1 MPSRSRPSPKSPRPR
16 SGRAPRGA
24 TDAGASTS
32 ATVRLSPPAA
42 AADPVVTRQVSPL
55 GPEQCTVTVR
65 EDALPEGPSELVLDL
80 RIAPQNRAA
89 MALRRG
95 LAERAPGFNVA
106 VVGRRG
112 TGRTF
117 TAVALAREEARRRP
131 APRDLVL
138 LVNPRWPL
146 EPVPAFL
153 PAGAGPAFVRAM
165 EELHA
170 RLEAAVHEVFE
181 GRVRHRLQVEIHRE
195 QSAAERKIHD
205 QLSKIA
211 AEHGLGLVAGDDGF
225 DFVPLED
232 EDEDE
237 TPGADKAAAS
247 DPASDPE
254 DSEAEARL
262 NRQVLDAIEAVRPH
276 VEETQRQLALLEAE
290 IQQTLLQRQRAA
302 LRNNIAASFAAVPER
317 ALPTDQV
324 RKYSQRL
331 HEHLQQ
337 VYHLE
342 EGHHLP
348 LTSVPLPPGLV
359 VPTLLVTSRPD
370 DVAPII
376 HAQNVTLSGLFGRV
390 VAGSNDSRYPEPG
403 TILAGDLHRANG
415 GFLIIDAEALVKR
428 EAVYEHLKACLLAR
442 AIQPHEED
450 EGPSLRIQP
459 VELDVKVVLVADP
472 DLIHQLQELDPEFS
486 RLFKIRAD
494 FEDDMSFEEGLRVYP
509 GVAAWL
515 ASNRGLSRCSRSAV
529 AFLMQYGAR
538 LAEDQHRLT
547 TNLGLLSDLITEA
560 TSLAK
565 DADELTEEH
574 LRAAFRLM
582 QDRQGQ
588 MRDRLLDLHR
598 YGLIRVEVS
607 GHSVGQING
616 LAVVSDGFQSVG
628 RPSRVTAVTYAGSHG
643 PLNIERE
650 VEMSG
655 PIHSKGVLILSGYL
669 HDRFARDFPLS
680 FGASV
685 VFEQTYTPIEGD
697 SASTAELFAILSS
710 LSGLPARQDI
720 GVTGSVDQRGRVLP
734 VGGVNEKIE
743 GFFEVCRAHA
753 LTGTQ
758 GVVIP
763 ESNVRNLVLGEDVL
777 EAIAQGRFFIWPIST
792 VEEGVELILGEP
804 AGTPTEPEDDAAA
817 FRYPERTVYGRV
829 ERRIARL
836 RQLASPPRG

>member
-1 MPSRSRPSPKSPRPR
+1 MPR
-16 SGRAPRGA
+16 
-24 TDAGASTS
+24 
-32 ATVRLSPPAA
+32 VE
-42 AADPVVTRQVSPL
+42 PL
-55 GPEQCTVTVR
+55 GPEQCTAGVR
-65 EDALPEGPSELVLDL
+65 LDDLPEISSPATEPAPDVDL
-80 RIAPQNRAA
+80 RIAPQHRAVE
-89 MALRRG
+89 ALRRG

-117 TAVALAREEARRRP
+117 TAIALAREEAHRRP

-138 LVNPRWPL
+138 LANPRWPL
-146 EPVPAFL
+146 EPVPVFL
-153 PAGAGPAFVRAM
+153 PAGSGPSFVRAM

-181 GRVRHRLQVEIHRE
+181 GRVRHRLSVEVHRE

-205 QLSKIA
+205 QLSKVA

-225 DFVPLED
+225 DFVPLDD
-232 EDEDE
+232 EDREKPE
-237 TPGADKAAAS
+237 KPEPAAESSPEAE
-247 DPASDPE
+247 PATE
-254 DSEAEARL
+254 AGTEAGTEAEAEAETEADEPESEARL
-262 NRQVLDAIEAVRPH
+262 SRQVLDSLEAIRPH

-290 IQQTLLQRQRAA
+290 AQANLLQRQRAA
-302 LRNNIAASFAAVPER
+302 LRRDIEACFAAVPQR
-317 ALPTDQV
+317 ALLTEQV
-324 RKYSQRL
+324 QKYLKRL

-337 VYHLE
+337 IYHLDE
-342 EGHHLP
+342 AHHLP
-348 LTSVPLPPGLV
+348 LTSVPLPSGLV
-359 VPTLLVTSRPD
+359 VPTLLVTSGEGD
-370 DVAPII
+370 KAPIV

-390 VAGSNDSRYPEPG
+390 VAGSNESRYPEPG
-403 TILAGDLHRANG
+403 TILAGDIHRANG

-459 VELDVKVVLVADP
+459 IELDVKVVLVADP

-509 GVAAWL
+509 GVASWL
-515 ASNRGLSRCSRSAV
+515 AANRGLSRCSRSAV
-529 AFLMQYGAR
+529 AFLMHYGAR

-547 TNLGLLSDLITEA
+547 TNLGQLSDLITEA
-560 TSLAK
+560 TSLARG
-565 DADELTEEH
+565 ADELTDDH
-574 LRAAFRLM
+574 LKAALKLM
-582 QDRQGQ
+582 NDRQGQ
-588 MRDRLLDLHR
+588 LRDRLLDLHR
-598 YGLIRVEVS
+598 YGMIRVEVS
-607 GHSVGQING
+607 GRSVGQING

-710 LSGLPARQDI
+710 LSGLPARQDV

-734 VGGVNEKIE
+734 IGGVNEKIE
-743 GFFEVCRAHA
+743 GFFEVCRAHT

-763 ESNVRNLVLGEDVL
+763 ESNVRNLVLRDDVIA
-777 EAIAQGRFFIWPIST
+777 AIADGQFFIWPIST
-792 VEEGVELILGEP
+792 VEEGVELLLGEP
-804 AGTPTEPEDDAAA
+804 AGSAAEPEDAAA
-817 FRYPERTVYGRV
+817 GALRFPERTVYGRI

-836 RQLASPPRG
+836 RQLAGPPAR

>member
-1 MPSRSRPSPKSPRPR
+1 M
-16 SGRAPRGA
+16 ANVEA
-24 TDAGASTS
+24 
-32 ATVRLSPPAA
+32 
-42 AADPVVTRQVSPL
+42 L
-55 GPEQCTVTVR
+55 GPEQCTARVHV
-65 EDALPEGPSELVLDL
+65 DSLPEISAPSEPDVDL
-80 RIAPQNRAA
+80 RIAPQHRAVE
-89 MALRRG
+89 ALRRG
-95 LAERAPGFNVA
+95 LTERAPGFNVA

-117 TAVALAREEARRRP
+117 TAIALAREEALRRP

-138 LVNPRWPL
+138 LANPRWPL
-146 EPVPAFL
+146 EPVPVFL
-153 PAGAGPAFVRAM
+153 PAGTGPAFVRAM

-181 GRVRHRLQVEIHRE
+181 GRVRHRLHVEVHRE

-205 QLSKIA
+205 QLSKVA

-225 DFVPLED
+225 DFVPLDD
-232 EDEDE
+232 E
-237 TPGADKAAAS
+237 ADAAAEPVPAHAGEPS
-247 DPASDPE
+247 DT
-254 DSEAEARL
+254 EADAAEAAAAADTEPTAESEARL
-262 NRQVLDAIEAVRPH
+262 SRQVLDALEAIRPH

-290 IQQTLLQRQRAA
+290 AQANLLQRQRAA
-302 LRNNIAASFAAVPER
+302 LRRDIEACFAAVPPR
-317 ALPTDQV
+317 ALLTDQV
-324 RKYSQRL
+324 QTYIRRL
-331 HEHLQQ
+331 HDHLHQ

-348 LTSVPLPPGLV
+348 LTSVPLPAGLV
-359 VPTLLVTSRPD
+359 VPTLLVTSAEGD
-370 DVAPII
+370 AAPIV
-376 HAQNVTLSGLFGRV
+376 HAQNVTLAGLFGRV
-390 VAGSNDSRYPEPG
+390 VAGSNESRYPEPG
-403 TILAGDLHRANG
+403 TILAGDIHRANG

-459 VELDVKVVLVADP
+459 IELDVKVVLVADP

-494 FEDDMSFEEGLRVYP
+494 FEDDMSFEEGMRVYP
-509 GVAAWL
+509 GVASWL
-515 ASNRGLSRCSRSAV
+515 AANRGLSRCSRSAV
-529 AFLMQYGAR
+529 AFLMHYGAR

-560 TSLAK
+560 TSLARG
-565 DADELTEEH
+565 ADELTDEH
-574 LRAAFRLM
+574 LKAALKLM
-582 QDRQGQ
+582 RDRQGQ
-588 MRDRLLDLHR
+588 LRDRLLDLHR

-607 GHSVGQING
+607 GKSVGQING

-669 HDRFARDFPLS
+669 HDRFARDYPLS

-734 VGGVNEKIE
+734 IGGVNEKIE
-743 GFFEVCRAHA
+743 GFFEVCRAHT

-763 ESNVRNLVLGEDVL
+763 ESNVRNLVLRDDVIA
-777 EAIAQGRFFIWPIST
+777 AIADGQFFIWPIST
-792 VEEGVELILGEP
+792 VEEGVELLLGEP
-804 AGTPTEPEDDAAA
+804 AGTPSEPDDAGAL
-817 FRYPERTVYGRV
+817 RYPERTVYGRI

-836 RQLASPPRG
+836 RQLAAPPR

>member
-1 MPSRSRPSPKSPRPR
+1 MT
-16 SGRAPRGA
+16 AP
-24 TDAGASTS
+24 T
-32 ATVRLSPPAA
+32 
-42 AADPVVTRQVSPL
+42 PL
-55 GPEQCTVTVR
+55 GAEQCTARVR
-65 EDALPEGPSELVLDL
+65 HEDLPEAATPPHERPDLDL
-80 RIAPQNRAA
+80 RIAPQHRAVE
-89 MALRRG
+89 ALRRG

-117 TAVALAREEARRRP
+117 TAIALAREEARRRP

-138 LVNPRWPL
+138 LTNPRWPL

-153 PAGAGPAFVRAM
+153 PAGTGPAFVRAM

-170 RLEAAVHEVFE
+170 RLESAAHDVFE
-181 GRVRHRLQVEIHRE
+181 GRVRNRLHLEVHRE
-195 QSAAERKIHD
+195 QSAAERKIND
-205 QLSKIA
+205 QLAKLA
-211 AEHGLGLVAGDDGF
+211 AQYGLGLVAGDDGF
-225 DFVPLED
+225 DFVPLEEEEGGKPAAQPESAEAEEP
-232 EDEDE
+232 EDAE
-237 TPGADKAAAS
+237 GAAA
-247 DPASDPE
+247 
-254 DSEAEARL
+254 AESAADARL
-262 NRQVLDAIEAVRPH
+262 NRQYLDAIEALRPH

-290 IQQTLLQRQRAA
+290 SQQSLLQRQRAA
-302 LRNNIAASFAAVPER
+302 LRRDIEACFAAVPSRSLRTE
-317 ALPTDQV
+317 QV
-324 RKYSQRL
+324 QQYTRQL
-331 HEHLQQ
+331 HDHLHQ
-337 VYHLE
+337 VYHLD

-348 LTSVPLPPGLV
+348 LTSAPLPAGLV
-359 VPTLLVTSRPD
+359 VPTLLVTSRED
-370 DVAPII
+370 DVAPIV
-376 HAQNVTLSGLFGRV
+376 HAQSVTLSGLFGRV
-390 VAGSNDSRYPEPG
+390 VAGSNESRYPEPG

-442 AIQPHEED
+442 AIQPVEEG

-472 DLIHQLQELDPEFS
+472 DLIGQLQELDPEFS

-494 FEDDMSFEEGLRVYP
+494 FEDDMSIEEGVRVYP

-515 ASNRGLSRCSRSAV
+515 AANRGLSRCSRSAV
-529 AFLMQYGAR
+529 AFLMHYGSR

-547 TNLGLLSDLITEA
+547 TNLGQLSDLITEA
-560 TSLAK
+560 TSLARG
-565 DADELTEEH
+565 ADELTDEH
-574 LRAAFRLM
+574 LKAALRLIR
-582 QDRQGQ
+582 DRQGQ

-607 GHSVGQING
+607 GAGVGQING

-628 RPSRVTAVTYAGSHG
+628 RPCRVTAVTYAGSHG

-655 PIHSKGVLILSGYL
+655 PIHSKGVLILGGYL
-669 HDRFARDFPLS
+669 HDRFARDYPLS

-734 VGGVNEKIE
+734 VGGINEKIE

-763 ESNVRNLVLGEDVL
+763 ESNIRNLVLREDVL
-777 EAIAQGRFFIWPIST
+777 EAIADGKFFIWPISH
-792 VEEGVELILGEP
+792 VEEGVELLLGAP
-804 AGTPTEPEDDAAA
+804 AGTASEPSGEVTPAYGYA
-817 FRYPERTVYGRV
+817 EGTVYGRI
-829 ERRIARL
+829 ERRLARL
-836 RQLASPPRG
+836 RGLARAELPAAR